1 LPIEEEIRLSNQQKY
16 FISLVFVLSL
26 VAGSVYL
33 LIKQPPKLGLDLRG
47 GMNVILTAKA
57 KPGSPV
63 TAKSMELAMSV
74 IEQRVNKLGV
84 TEPLVSRQGSK
95 SIMVQM
101 PGIKNPEKVLDVI
114 GKTALLEFK
123 PVKDE
128 VAQLHEEQLNEMIK
142 KKQDPFV
149 ALSPDLRL
157 TGDALSS
164 ATVGFEQTGSQAKV
178 NLTFTSEGGK
188 KFDKLAAQFY
198 QKRLAILL
206 DNKIQ
211 SAPVLQSTHF
221 AGKAEITGKFSAE
234 EAQSLALV
242 LQTGRLPVE
251 LVISENQTVGPT
263 LGRDSLNAGVRAG
276 IIGLIIVA
284 LYMLGFYRA
293 YGLLSWFTLSIFIT
307 LLLGALAAIN
317 AVLIASNQAGIS
329 LTLPGIAGIVF
340 MFGSAADSS
349 IIVYERIKEEVKAGK
364 STRTAMST
372 GYSHGFKTFLD
383 ADLVTFL
390 TAAVLFY
397 FGIGPVRG
405 FALTLMIGISCD
417 LLTSYFFTR
426 AALGL
431 LAPLRIFGIAKISGM
446 KEVTP

>member
-1 LPIEEEIRLSNQQKY
+1 LSNKQKY
-16 FISLVFVLSL
+16 ILSLLFIFIL
-26 VAGSVYL
+26 VAGSIYL
-33 LIKQPPKLGLDLRG
+33 LITKPPKLGLDLQG

-57 KPGSPV
+57 KSGTKV
-63 TAKSMELAMSV
+63 TSKTMDLAVSV

-84 TEPLVSRQGSK
+84 SEPQISRQGSR
-95 SIMVQM
+95 SIMVQL
-101 PGIKNPEKVLDVI
+101 PGIKNPDKVLDVI

-128 VAQLHEEQLNEMIK
+128 YAGLTEEELNEMIK
-142 KKQDPFV
+142 KGQDPFV
-149 ALSPDLRL
+149 TLPDNLRL

-164 ATVGFEQTGSQAKV
+164 ASVGYEETGGKPKV
-178 NLTFTSEGGK
+178 NLSFTSSGGK
-188 KFDKLAAQFY
+188 KFDELAKQYFE
-198 QKRLAILL
+198 KRLAIIL

-211 SAPVLQSTHF
+211 SAPVLKSTHYG
-221 AGKAEITGKFSAE
+221 GKAEITGKFTID
-234 EAQSLALV
+234 EAKSLALV

-251 LVISENQTVGPT
+251 LEISENQTVGPT
-263 LGRDSLNAGVRAG
+263 LGRDSLLAGLRAG

-284 LYMLGFYRA
+284 LYMLGFYRV

-307 LLLGALAAIN
+307 LLLGSLAAIN
-317 AVLIASNQAGIS
+317 AILTLSNMPGIS

-340 MFGSAADSS
+340 MLGSAADSS
-349 IIVYERIKEEVKAGK
+349 VIVYERIKEETKGGK
-364 STRTAMST
+364 SIRTAMNT
-372 GYSHGFKTFLD
+372 GYTHGFKTFLD

-405 FALTLMIGISCD
+405 FALTLMLGIGCD
-417 LLTSYFFTR
+417 LLTSFFFTR

-431 LAPLRIFGIAKISGM
+431 LAPLKIFSNPVMSGV
-446 KEVTP
+446 KEVSS